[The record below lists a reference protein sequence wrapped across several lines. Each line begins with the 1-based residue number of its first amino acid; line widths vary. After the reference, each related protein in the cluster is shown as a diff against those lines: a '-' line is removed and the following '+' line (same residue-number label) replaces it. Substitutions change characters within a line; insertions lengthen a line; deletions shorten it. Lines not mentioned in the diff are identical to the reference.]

1 MNKLYL
7 LLCAIFLLYAC
18 TEQDI
23 SQFEDTELQFADQKW
38 QLVRMSGSMV
48 NSTTVG
54 SDMEW
59 QEYYIFS
66 LDGSFQKY
74 RETNG
79 TITRARGTF
88 VATEYENDTEDYLE
102 LTYTEGL
109 SLVGNCSGDQ
119 KEVLIYRSSREIS
132 NTWMACDGPGLD
144 YVLVED

>member
-1 MNKLYL
+1 MNKLYVL
-7 LLCAIFLLYAC
+7 LSAIFLLCAC

-23 SQFEDTELQFADQKW
+23 SQFDDSELQFADQKW

-48 NSTTVG
+48 NSSTVG
-54 SDMEW
+54 SEMEW

-66 LDGSFQKY
+66 LDGRFQKY
-74 RETNG
+74 RESNG
-79 TITRARGTF
+79 VITRASGTF
-88 VATEYENDTEDYLE
+88 MVTEYENDAEDYLE

-109 SLVGNCSGDQ
+109 SLIGNCSGDQ

-144 YVLVED
+144 YTLVED